1 MKDLMVWVGKACHGK
16 KNTTQNFITTNENK
30 ITTQKHWY
38 ESVFLPYIA
47 TKYYDRKVI
56 YEYCI
61 QDLDTDWGGPS
72 VRSHIL

>member
-1 MKDLMVWVGKACHGK
+1 MEDLMVWVGKACHGK

-47 TKYYDRKVI
+47 TNIMTEK
-56 YEYCI
+56 
-61 QDLDTDWGGPS
+61 
-72 VRSHIL
+72 

>member
-1 MKDLMVWVGKACHGK
+1 MEK
-16 KNTTQNFITTNENK
+16 KIQLRISLLQMRKK

-72 VRSHIL
+72 VRSRIL